1 MEIAM
6 MVSVEILVGMSN
18 FIIGCCAAKTGPCTQ
33 LPQHLTIRK
42 GVVIKKELCLEPFC
56 KNQFTVSPDSIA
68 YRLWRGSVNT
78 TIMIRREL
86 IYEKKN
92 R

>member
-1 MEIAM
+1 MTYNMEIAM

-42 GVVIKKELCLEPFC
+42 GVVIKRNCVWSLSVSINSQYL
-56 KNQFTVSPDSIA
+56 QTV
-68 YRLWRGSVNT
+68 
-78 TIMIRREL
+78 
-86 IYEKKN
+86 
-92 R
+92 

>member
-42 GVVIKKELCLEPFC
+42 GVVIKRNCVWSLSVSI
-56 KNQFTVSPDSIA
+56 NSQYIQTV
-68 YRLWRGSVNT
+68 
-78 TIMIRREL
+78 
-86 IYEKKN
+86 
-92 R
+92 

>member
-18 FIIGCCAAKTGPCTQ
+18 FIIGCCVAKTGPCTQ

-42 GVVIKKELCLEPFC
+42 GVVIKRNCVWSLSVSINSQYL
-56 KNQFTVSPDSIA
+56 QTV
-68 YRLWRGSVNT
+68 
-78 TIMIRREL
+78 
-86 IYEKKN
+86 
-92 R
+92 

>member
-42 GVVIKKELCLEPFC
+42 GVVIKRNCVWSLSVSINSQYL
-56 KNQFTVSPDSIA
+56 QTV
-68 YRLWRGSVNT
+68 
-78 TIMIRREL
+78 
-86 IYEKKN
+86 
-92 R
+92 

>member
-18 FIIGCCAAKTGPCTQ
+18 FTIGCCAAKTGPCTQ

-42 GVVIKKELCLEPFC
+42 GVVIKRNCVWSLSVSINSQYL
-56 KNQFTVSPDSIA
+56 QTV
-68 YRLWRGSVNT
+68 
-78 TIMIRREL
+78 
-86 IYEKKN
+86 
-92 R
+92 

>member
-6 MVSVEILVGMSN
+6 MVSVEILVGMS
-18 FIIGCCAAKTGPCTQ
+18 
-33 LPQHLTIRK
+33 
-42 GVVIKKELCLEPFC
+42 KELCLEPFC
-56 KNQFTVSPDSIA
+56 KYQFTVSPDGIA

-78 TIMIRREL
+78 TIMIRREV